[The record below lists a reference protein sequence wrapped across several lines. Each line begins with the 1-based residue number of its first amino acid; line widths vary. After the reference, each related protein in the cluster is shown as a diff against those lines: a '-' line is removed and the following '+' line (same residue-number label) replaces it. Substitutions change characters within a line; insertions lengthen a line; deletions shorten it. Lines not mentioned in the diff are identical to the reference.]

1 MILTVFAK
9 SLILLLMN
17 ETVIVQ
23 ALRSVAASNA
33 LASLGILLLVGY
45 MLGKLAGKLRLPEI
59 TGFILAGLFIGRGGL
74 NVLPVLFEPAFMA
87 LSKAALTLIAFTIG
101 AEFFLPKVRRIGFQ
115 VAVMGV
121 IEVVASMVLVTLVM
135 RWLGLPW
142 PFALV
147 LGAIAAATAPAATVA
162 IVQSLRARGRYI
174 DMLYGLVA
182 LDDVAAVIIF
192 AVVFAFAGR
201 MLEPGLSIGI
211 APLLGHALLEIVISV
226 LKGGATGLIICRLA
240 RKNPTTN
247 EALIGCIGLLLLL
260 GGVAQGYGYSLLLA
274 GMAAGAVYVNCAQ
287 GDQRL
292 FHTIEPLT
300 PPLYALFFVIAG
312 TELQPAILLRA
323 ETLLLGMGYVVARGI
338 GKYGGIYAGATLTHV
353 EPNIRNYMGLSM
365 LPQAG
370 VALGLVL
377 LVRSSPWVTSLPDD
391 QQIYVSALINVVL
404 FSVLFS
410 ELVGPPISRYAII
423 HGNDMEESW
432 NS

>member
-1 MILTVFAK
+1 
-9 SLILLLMN
+9 MN

-23 ALRSVAASNA
+23 ALRSLTASSA
-33 LASLGILLLVGY
+33 LAALGVLLLAGF
-45 MLGKLAGKLRLPEI
+45 MLGKVAGKLRLPEI
-59 TGFILAGLFIGRGGL
+59 TGFILAGLFIGRGGM
-74 NVLPVLFEPAFMA
+74 NVLPTLFEPAFVA
-87 LSKAALTLIAFTIG
+87 LSQAALTLIAFTIG
-101 AEFFLPKVRRIGFQ
+101 AEFFLPKLRRIGFQ
-115 VAVMGV
+115 VAVMGL
-121 IEVVASMVLVTLVM
+121 IEVIASMALVTLVM

-142 PFALV
+142 PFAFI
-147 LGAIAAATAPAATVA
+147 LGAIASATAPAATVA

-182 LDDVAAVIIF
+182 LDDVGSVIIF
-192 AVVFAFAGR
+192 AVVFAFAGQA
-201 MLEPGLSIGI
+201 LGPDLDVGI
-211 APLLGHALLEIVISV
+211 APLLGHAILEIGVST
-226 LKGGATGLIICRLA
+226 LLGGATGLLIHRLT
-240 RKNPTTN
+240 RKRPTAN

-274 GMAAGAVYVNCAQ
+274 GMAAGAVFVNYSQ

-292 FHTIEPLT
+292 FRTIEPLT

-312 TELQPAILLRA
+312 TELQPAILLQA
-323 ETLLLGMGYVVARGI
+323 ETLLLGLGYVIARGL
-338 GKYGGIYAGATLTHV
+338 GKYGGIFAGATLTHV
-353 EPNIRNYMGLSM
+353 EPRIRNYMGLSM

-377 LVRSSPWVTSLPDD
+377 LVRSSPWILSLPED

-410 ELVGPPISRYAII
+410 ELVGPPVSRFAILR
-423 HGNDMEESW
+423 GNDMEESW